1 MSNGGKSAMIIVATI
16 AYSFIW
22 FTLIFILVG
31 FFIPTPVAF
40 FRSLHRRN
48 LPNRRRTQTKSFRN
62 YTIKD
67 PSKYGLSDA
76 PDEDELMF
84 YETIDD

>member
-1 MSNGGKSAMIIVATI
+1 MSNGGKRAIIIVATI

-22 FTLIFILVG
+22 LTLLFIIVG

-40 FRSLHRRN
+40 CRSLRRRH
-48 LPNRRRTQTKSFRN
+48 LPNRRRIRTNKMKN
-62 YTIKD
+62 YKVKD
-67 PSKYGLSDA
+67 PSKYGLSND
-76 PDEDELMF
+76 PDEDELLF

>member
-1 MSNGGKSAMIIVATI
+1 MSNGGKRSIIIVATI
-16 AYSFIW
+16 AYSSIW
-22 FTLIFILVG
+22 FTLLFIIVG

-40 FRSLHRRN
+40 YRSLRRRH
-48 LPNRRRTQTKSFRN
+48 LSSRRRTRTKSFRN

-67 PSKYGLSDA
+67 PSKYGLSDD

>member
-1 MSNGGKSAMIIVATI
+1 MSNGGKRAIITVATI

-22 FTLIFILVG
+22 LTLLFIIVG

-40 FRSLHRRN
+40 CRSLRRRH
-48 LPNRRRTQTKSFRN
+48 LPNRRRTRTKNFRN

-67 PSKYGLSDA
+67 PSKYGLSDD
-76 PDEDELMF
+76 PDEDELLF